1 MTRRLSIF
9 ACCLSVAAGS
19 ALGQAKTSL
28 RTPDGQPDLQG
39 TWSWATITPFE
50 RPADFAGKEF
60 LTEQEAAKYEKDVI
74 DRTNMD
80 RRDGSAE
87 ADVGRAYNDFWWDR
101 GTHIVKTGRTSLVID
116 PKDGKVPPMNAAG
129 RERQQERLAANRG
142 HEFDGPENRP
152 LPERCL
158 ALQGAGPPTT
168 PTAYNNNIQIVQN
181 KNFVSILIEMGH
193 EVRVVPLDGRP
204 HLPQNIR
211 LWKGDSLG
219 HWDGD
224 TLVVESTNF
233 SNKNPFRGSSENL
246 KLTERFRRLDAD
258 TLLYQFTV
266 EDPATWDKPWTVEIP
281 VTKSQGRVFEYA
293 CHEGNVGMYGALS
306 GARAEEKAG
315 AEERKQKVSR

>member
-1 MTRRLSIF
+1 MSRQLFILMW
-9 ACCLSVAAGS
+9 CLLVTAGT
-19 ALGQAKTSL
+19 ALAQAKTSL

-50 RPADFAGKEF
+50 RPAEFAGKEF
-60 LTEQEAAKYEKDVI
+60 LTEQEAAKYEKDI
-74 DRTNMD
+74 IERTNMD

-101 GTHIVKTGRTSLVID
+101 GTHVVKTRRTSLVID

-168 PTAYNNNIQIVQN
+168 PTAYNNNIQIVQD

-193 EVRVVPLDGRP
+193 EVRVIPLDGRP
-204 HLPQNIR
+204 HLPQNVR
-211 LWKGDSLG
+211 LWKGDSRG
-219 HWDGD
+219 HWEGD
-224 TLVVESTNF
+224 TLVVETTNF

-246 KLTERFRRLDAD
+246 KLTERFRRLDAE

-266 EDPATWDKPWTVEIP
+266 EDPATWDRPWTVEIP

-306 GARAEEKAG
+306 GARTEEK
-315 AEERKQKVSR
+315 RTTP

>member
-1 MTRRLSIF
+1 MTRRFFILL
-9 ACCLSVAAGS
+9 CCLLVAAGS
-19 ALGQAKTSL
+19 AFGQAKTSV

-50 RPADFAGKEF
+50 RPAEFAGKEF
-60 LTEQEAAKYEKDVI
+60 LTEQEAAKYEKDI
-74 DRTNMD
+74 IERTNMD

-101 GTHIVKTGRTSLVID
+101 GTHVVKTRRTSLVID

-129 RERQQERLAANRG
+129 RERQQERLASNRG

-168 PTAYNNNIQIVQN
+168 PTAYNNNIQIVQD

-204 HLPQNIR
+204 HLPQNVR
-211 LWKGDSLG
+211 MWKGDSRG

-224 TLVVESTNF
+224 TLVVETTNF

-246 KLTERFRRLDAD
+246 KLTESFRRLDAG

-306 GARAEEKAG
+306 GARAEEKQ
-315 AEERKQKVSR
+315 QKVSR